1 MQWWLFV
8 RANAAAVAA
17 TLESQKVQQK
27 EDHIKLL
34 QARGNAAVEQL
45 HITADLKKLTE
56 KELRRAQSKSVSP
69 IVTHV

>member
-1 MQWWLFV
+1 MVV
-8 RANAAAVAA
+8 RAKAAAVAA
-17 TLESQKVQQK
+17 ALESQKLQQK

-34 QARGNAAVEQL
+34 QARGNEAVEQL
-45 HITADLKKLTE
+45 HITTDLKKLTE

>member
-34 QARGNAAVEQL
+34 QARGNEAVEQL
-45 HITADLKKLTE
+45 HITAHLKKLTE
-56 KELRRAQSKSVSP
+56 K
-69 IVTHV
+69 